1 MGRTAIISVD
11 GHVRGSRPIYR
22 NYVEAKHLEAYDDWV
37 RAMEASG
44 RPDAG
49 NCQAELAVEGQW
61 DSAVRFKDLET
72 QGVVAEVLFPNGVP
86 FQTNQFEDA
95 GHAPDPVLTH
105 AGNMAYNRWLSDFCS
120 TAPGRLSGQ
129 ALLLF
134 DDVEQA
140 VSDIHWAKEHGLGG
154 IMMPGLYPGGTFFF
168 DPVLDPIWAAIAE
181 TGLPI
186 SQHGGT
192 GAPTYTPPGMAAIL
206 TLAFEHAF
214 FSGRSLW
221 QMIVGGVF
229 DRFPGLKVAFVE
241 TEVHWI
247 GPALKHFDRRMQMG
261 DDWTAFASYLQRERQ
276 FSRLPSE
283 YWASNCYAGI
293 SPFHPNQL
301 PVEKF
306 GSNYTPDEGE
316 IHDPLR
322 QLHVRGGL
330 PPFRVDLSFHHGPGA
345 GTYTRAEHD
354 RRRRFESTFRER
366 RRGVR
371 IRCVWTTTT
380 CGPGWIRPRRGPGTA
395 LGPHEREVGPRLH
408 HDVVPEA
415 AT

>member
-1 MGRTAIISVD
+1 VKTV
-11 GHVRGSRPIYR
+11 
-22 NYVEAKHLEAYDDWV
+22 
-37 RAMEASG
+37 EASG

-49 NCQAELAVEGQW
+49 NCQADLPVEGQW
-61 DSAVRFKDLET
+61 DSNIRMKDLES

-86 FQTNQFEDA
+86 FQSFAFDDA
-95 GHAPDPVLTH
+95 GRAPDPELTR
-105 AGNMAYNRWLSDFCS
+105 AANQIYNRWLADFCS

-129 ALLLF
+129 ALVSF
-134 DDVEQA
+134 EDIDQA
-140 VSDIHWAKEHGLGG
+140 VADVHWAKEHGLGG

-168 DPVLDPIWAAIAE
+168 DPKLDPVWSAIEE

-192 GAPTYTPPGMAAIL
+192 GSPNYTPGGMAAIL

-229 DRFPGLKVAFVE
+229 DRFPGLRVAYVE

-247 GPALKHFDRRMQMG
+247 GPALKHFDERVQMG
-261 DDWTAFASYLQRERQ
+261 DDWTAFAAFLQRERA

-283 YWASNCYAGI
+283 YWATNCYAGI

-306 GSNYTPDEGE
+306 GSRYEPADDEFVIRADNSMFGVDYPHFE
-316 IHDPLR
+316 SIFPSTVDQVQALVDEPSMTDD
-322 QLHVRGGL
+322 
-330 PPFRVDLSFHHGPGA
+330 DLSNVLFGNAARLYGLDPAMLQPHVDRVGYDLVEMAA
-345 GTYTRAEHD
+345 GTPA
-354 RRRRFESTFRER
+354 SASMA
-366 RRGVR
+366 G
-371 IRCVWTTTT
+371 
-380 CGPGWIRPRRGPGTA
+380 
-395 LGPHEREVGPRLH
+395 
-408 HDVVPEA
+408 
-415 AT
+415 

>member
-11 GHVRGSRPIYR
+11 GHVRGSRPVYR

-61 DSAVRFKDLET
+61 DTAVRFKDLET

-129 ALLLF
+129 SLVHF

-168 DPVLDPIWAAIAE
+168 DPALDPIWAAIAE

-229 DRFPGLKVAFVE
+229 DRFPSLKMAFVE

-283 YWASNCYAGI
+283 YWATNCYAGI

-316 IHDPLR
+316 FAIR
-322 QLHVRGGL
+322 SGNSMFG
-330 PPFRVDLSFHHGPGA
+330 VDYPH
-345 GTYTRAEHD
+345 
-354 RRRRFESTFRER
+354 FESIFPSTMDQ
-366 RRGVR
+366 VQ
-371 IRCVWTTTT
+371 
-380 CGPGWIRPRRGPGTA
+380 A
-395 LGPHEREVGPRLH
+395 LAHEPSMTEGDVSKVLFGNAAEVYGFDMSGLQPHVDRVGFDLGEVLALH
-408 HDVVPEA
+408 
-415 AT
+415 

>member
-1 MGRTAIISVD
+1 
-11 GHVRGSRPIYR
+11 
-22 NYVEAKHLEAYDDWV
+22 
-37 RAMEASG
+37 
-44 RPDAG
+44 
-49 NCQAELAVEGQW
+49 
-61 DSAVRFKDLET
+61 
-72 QGVVAEVLFPNGVP
+72 
-86 FQTNQFEDA
+86 
-95 GHAPDPVLTH
+95 
-105 AGNMAYNRWLSDFCS
+105 
-120 TAPGRLSGQ
+120 
-129 ALLLF
+129 
-134 DDVEQA
+134 
-140 VSDIHWAKEHGLGG
+140 
-154 IMMPGLYPGGTFFF
+154 MMPGLYPGGTFFF

-316 IHDPLR
+316 FAIR
-322 QLHVRGGL
+322 SGNSMFG
-330 PPFRVDLSFHHGPGA
+330 VDYPH
-345 GTYTRAEHD
+345 
-354 RRRRFESTFRER
+354 FESIFPSTMDQVQALVHEPSMTEDDVSNVLFGNAAEVY
-366 RRGVR
+366 GFDVD
-371 IRCVWTTTT
+371 
-380 CGPGWIRPRRGPGTA
+380 GLRPHVDRVGFDLGEVLA
-395 LGPHEREVGPRLH
+395 LH
-408 HDVVPEA
+408 
-415 AT
+415 

>member
-44 RPDAG
+44 RPDGG

-316 IHDPLR
+316 FAIR
-322 QLHVRGGL
+322 SGNSMFG
-330 PPFRVDLSFHHGPGA
+330 VDYPH
-345 GTYTRAEHD
+345 
-354 RRRRFESTFRER
+354 FESIFPSTMDQVQALIHEPSMTEDDVSKVLFGNAAEVY
-366 RRGVR
+366 GFDVD
-371 IRCVWTTTT
+371 
-380 CGPGWIRPRRGPGTA
+380 GLRPHVDRVGFDLGEVLA
-395 LGPHEREVGPRLH
+395 LH
-408 HDVVPEA
+408 
-415 AT
+415 

>member
-1 MGRTAIISVD
+1 MGAARWRRRADQTPGIAKPTA
-11 GHVRGSRPIYR
+11 
-22 NYVEAKHLEAYDDWV
+22 
-37 RAMEASG
+37 
-44 RPDAG
+44 
-49 NCQAELAVEGQW
+49 LAVEGQW

-72 QGVVAEVLFPNGVP
+72 QGVVAEVVFPNGVP

-140 VSDIHWAKEHGLGG
+140 VADIHWAKEHGLGG

-192 GAPTYTPPGMAAIL
+192 GTPTYTPPGMAAIL

-283 YWASNCYAGI
+283 YWTSNCYAGI

-301 PVEKF
+301 PVEKMWI
-306 GSNYTPDEGE
+306 NYTPDEGGNFA
-316 IHDPLR
+316 IR
-322 QLHVRGGL
+322 SGNSMFG
-330 PPFRVDLSFHHGPGA
+330 VDYPH
-345 GTYTRAEHD
+345 
-354 RRRRFESTFRER
+354 FESIFPSTMDQVQALIHEPSMTEDDVSKVLRER

-371 IRCVWTTTT
+371 IRCGWTTTT

-395 LGPHEREVGPRLH
+395 LEASRTGGRPRLH